1 MITIAFSFVMLLLQA
16 ARTTTAEPQRMTTGG
31 WIFMAGAWICI
42 LSLVYFTFSRVLRGG
57 RK

>member
-1 MITIAFSFVMLLLQA
+1 MITIASSFVMLFLQA
-16 ARTTTAEPQRMTTGG
+16 ARTAAEPQRMTTGG
-31 WIFMAGAWICI
+31 WIFMAGAWFCI